1 MVRYNTGTNYLMD
14 TPLFSDYFYQCW
26 QVRKITEDVLAI
38 RVGGQ
43 TRHQEEACQQELG
56 REVLISKKNSF

>member
-43 TRHQEEACQQELG
+43 TRHQEKACQQELSWG
-56 REVLISKKNSF
+56 ERS